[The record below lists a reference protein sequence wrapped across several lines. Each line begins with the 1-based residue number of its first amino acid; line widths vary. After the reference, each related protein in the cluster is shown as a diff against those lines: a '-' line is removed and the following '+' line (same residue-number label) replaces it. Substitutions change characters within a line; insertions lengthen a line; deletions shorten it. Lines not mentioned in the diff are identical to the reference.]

1 MQGAKGIKSKVGRF
15 IESNLILYLGI
26 KSKEY
31 LVEIHSVKEIFPYWR
46 LQIAPKLKLSRQLPV
61 EAERELTLIEE
72 K

>member
-46 LQIAPKLKLSRQLPV
+46 LQIAPKLKLSR
-61 EAERELTLIEE
+61 
-72 K
+72 